1 MKELKSMTKKII
13 KGILYFKRQIY
24 NTLYTPLVS
33 VAMKIIRLTVTAVI
47 NVIMNDFDNWHLTL
61 HLQNFMLPY
70 L

>member
-47 NVIMNDFDNWHLTL
+47 NVIMNDFDN
-61 HLQNFMLPY
+61 
-70 L
+70 